1 MTGLRLVYTVA
12 EAAEL
17 LGVSRSTAYELV
29 ARGELVSVL
38 IGRRRMITR
47 PTLTALLGIEPPLPY
62 ELDALRSATVG
73 PAPMPAAEPTP
84 LRTTAASPRRRRKP
98 ADASQTALPFRAS

>member
-1 MTGLRLVYTVA
+1 MTALRLVYTVS

-29 ARGELVSVL
+29 ARHELASVL

-47 PTLTALLGIEPPLPY
+47 PTLTALLGVEPPLPY
-62 ELDALRSATVG
+62 ELDALRSAAA
-73 PAPMPAAEPTP
+73 PAPAAEPTP
-84 LRTTAASPRRRRKP
+84 IRPPAAPSTSRRRKP
-98 ADASQTALPFRAS
+98 SDASQTALPFRAS

>member
-29 ARGELVSVL
+29 ARGDLASVL

-47 PTLTALLGIEPPLPY
+47 PTLTALLGVEPPLPY
-62 ELDALRSATVG
+62 ELDALRSAAAG
-73 PAPMPAAEPTP
+73 PVPMPASEPTP
-84 LRTTAASPRRRRKP
+84 LRTTAASPRRRRR
-98 ADASQTALPFRAS
+98 ATDASQPALPFRAS